1 MPLLAQH
8 LKHGQ
13 TCQLYHIPYITPATT
28 GKHPN
33 TVKTHSE
40 KKTATNRLQICP

>member
-13 TCQLYHIPYITPATT
+13 TCQLHHVLTATT
-28 GKHPN
+28 EKHPN
-33 TVKTHSE
+33 MVRTHSG
-40 KKTATNRLQICP
+40 KKMATNRMQICP

>member
-13 TCQLYHIPYITPATT
+13 ACQLHHILTATT
-28 GKHPN
+28 EKHPN
-33 TVKTHSE
+33 GVRTHSG
-40 KKTATNRLQICP
+40 KKMAKNRMQICP